1 MFMEERLEK
10 ILEIIQDKK
19 KVLVKDLSEKFNV
32 SESMIRKD
40 LQRLEKE
47 GKIKRTYGGAILER
61 GRAYNENT
69 TSRVFVN
76 IERKEHIAKVVCD
89 ILEEEDVIF
98 LDISSTNLTIASMIR
113 NTTKNITVITNM
125 NRILMEFD
133 YSPNIEVISVGGTFN
148 KRLGGTVGAYTVE
161 QIKHFNIDK
170 AFVGAGGVN
179 IEENFLS
186 NFNFDESIVKKE
198 ILKNSKKNYI
208 VMDDEK
214 FYKDGAHKF
223 GTLEDVDYIITDK
236 APDDTVK
243 VELDKYDVKVIY

>member
-76 IERKEHIAKVVCD
+76 IEGKEHIAKVVCD

-170 AFVGAGGVN
+170 AFV
-179 IEENFLS
+179 
-186 NFNFDESIVKKE
+186 KKE

>member
-1 MFMEERLEK
+1 
-10 ILEIIQDKK
+10 
-19 KVLVKDLSEKFNV
+19 
-32 SESMIRKD
+32 
-40 LQRLEKE
+40 
-47 GKIKRTYGGAILER
+47 
-61 GRAYNENT
+61 
-69 TSRVFVN
+69 
-76 IERKEHIAKVVCD
+76 
-89 ILEEEDVIF
+89 
-98 LDISSTNLTIASMIR
+98 TNLTIASMIR

-208 VMDDEK
+208 VIDDEK

>member
-1 MFMEERLEK
+1 
-10 ILEIIQDKK
+10 
-19 KVLVKDLSEKFNV
+19 
-32 SESMIRKD
+32 
-40 LQRLEKE
+40 
-47 GKIKRTYGGAILER
+47 
-61 GRAYNENT
+61 
-69 TSRVFVN
+69 
-76 IERKEHIAKVVCD
+76 
-89 ILEEEDVIF
+89 
-98 LDISSTNLTIASMIR
+98 
-113 NTTKNITVITNM
+113 M

>member
-1 MFMEERLEK
+1 MFMEERLDE

-19 KVLVKDLSEKFNV
+19 KILVKDLSEKFSV

-76 IERKEHIAKVVCD
+76 IEGKEHIAKVVCD

-133 YSPNIEVISVGGTFN
+133 NSPNIEVISVGGTFN

-161 QIKHFNIDK
+161 QIKGFNIDK

-179 IEENFLS
+179 VEENFLS
-186 NFNFDESIVKKE
+186 NFNFDEAIVKRE

-223 GTLEDVDYIITDK
+223 GVLEDVDYIITDK
-236 APDDTVK
+236 APDETVK
-243 VELDKYDVKVIY
+243 AALDKYDVEAIF